1 VRRPHRLGYLRAL
14 ELDFEHVVGLEV
26 RGEEEPRRA
35 PLVLSHATQYQ
46 AEKRAL
52 T

>member
-1 VRRPHRLGYLRAL
+1 
-14 ELDFEHVVGLEV
+14 VGLEV
-26 RGEEEPRRA
+26 GGEEEPRRA
-35 PLVLSHATQYQ
+35 PLVLGHATQYQ